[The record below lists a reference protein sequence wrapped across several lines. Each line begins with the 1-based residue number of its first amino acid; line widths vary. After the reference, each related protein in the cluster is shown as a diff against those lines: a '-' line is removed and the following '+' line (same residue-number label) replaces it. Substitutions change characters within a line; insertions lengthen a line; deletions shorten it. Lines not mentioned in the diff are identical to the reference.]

1 MLLYK
6 EGRKTPTKKI
16 NYCVFFLCFYSFF
29 DYLCAEIIIK
39 IYAYFDEC
47 FIADRVTGNASGSF
61 FFNSFAAENAI
72 CHNWQLIGEA
82 WDEFCLDAKELARGP
97 EFIDV
102 TLRCYVLGTVIAA
115 IYE

>member
-1 MLLYK
+1 METYNYYNEVKQSVLDFMKACNYTIENIDQNTLY
-6 EGRKTPTKKI
+6 
-16 NYCVFFLCFYSFF
+16 
-29 DYLCAEIIIK
+29 
-39 IYAYFDEC
+39 DEC
-47 FIADRVTGNASGSF
+47 FIDDSVTGNASGSF
-61 FFNSFAAENAI
+61 FFNSFEAENAI

-102 TLRCYVLGTVIAA
+102 TLRCYVLGSVIAA